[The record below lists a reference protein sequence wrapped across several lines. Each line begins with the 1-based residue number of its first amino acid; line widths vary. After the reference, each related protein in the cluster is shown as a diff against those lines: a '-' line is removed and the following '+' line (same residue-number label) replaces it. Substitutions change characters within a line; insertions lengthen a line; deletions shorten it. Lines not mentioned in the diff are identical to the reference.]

1 MVAFQP
7 RLWLWLSTNHVAV
20 SRGLVESVSSDELAA
35 VLHHER
41 YHVANYDPLKVVLA
55 RSLPD
60 SLFFLPALGELRGR
74 YVAGRELAADRR
86 AMTRSGAPSVAGPRL
101 CARTTARSSPRAA

>member
-1 MVAFQP
+1 MPRPAVAG
-7 RLWLWLSTNHVAV
+7 
-20 SRGLVESVSSDELAA
+20 SRGMLESVSPDELAA
-35 VLHHER
+35 VLDHER

-60 SLFFLPALGELRGR
+60 SLFFLPVLGELRGR

-86 AMTRSGAPSVAGPRL
+86 AVQKSGASSLARGLFKVISGPTGGDL
-101 CARTTARSSPRAA
+101 RAAAAIG